1 MDRQECGL
9 MQLWPNDGTTHSLY
23 PENEENH
30 QNPQTRTADV
40 LAQIQTALVPNESR
54 DHYSYICNDNIIKRF
69 KSHWSSSKRQIL
81 SWSF

>member
-1 MDRQECGL
+1 MMVLPIAFNQKLKKTAKIPKPG
-9 MQLWPNDGTTHSLY
+9 
-23 PENEENH
+23 
-30 QNPQTRTADV
+30 TADV

-54 DHYSYICNDNIIKRF
+54 DLYSYISNDNKIKRF